1 MPNKLRTY
9 QMYPSLKPITKNHLK
24 QVVEYII
31 EESTVLT
38 ALSAFLVPP
47 LQGIGDADWPQAVG
61 GWAGL

>member
-1 MPNKLRTY
+1 
-9 QMYPSLKPITKNHLK
+9 MYPSLKPIAKNHLK

-38 ALSAFLVPP
+38 ALSAFVVPP

-61 GWAGL
+61 G